1 MEKSTNDGLDGSF
14 DSAPEW
20 PAQVVMEV
28 PNRLRDMSSRRFL
41 ILWQCNL
48 CDGYFT
54 HRKKI
59 KFDRNRFAEKRK
71 NRKLEDRDI
80 VVPPVTPLGF
90 TLIPVEQVAF
100 ERFHDE
106 IVQAA
111 NRLVEKIPCTCEFH

>member
-1 MEKSTNDGLDGSF
+1 MEKSTNDELDGSF

-20 PAQVVMEV
+20 PAQGVMEV
-28 PNRLRDMSSRRFL
+28 PNRVRGMSSRRFL

-59 KFDRNRFAEKRK
+59 KIKFDRNRIAEKLK
-71 NRKLEDRDI
+71 DRKLEDSHI
-80 VVPPVTPLGF
+80 VLPPLGF

-106 IVQAA
+106 IVQASD
-111 NRLVEKIPCTCEFH
+111 RLVEKIPCTCEFH